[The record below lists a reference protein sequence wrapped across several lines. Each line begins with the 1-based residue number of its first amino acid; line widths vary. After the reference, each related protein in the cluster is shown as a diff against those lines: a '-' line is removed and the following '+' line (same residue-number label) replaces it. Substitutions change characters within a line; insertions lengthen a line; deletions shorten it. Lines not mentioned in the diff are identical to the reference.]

1 MRHKFLFLT
10 FFIFFVHSCETEK
23 RYSPDGKI
31 SLNII
36 EPNQSILD
44 TLTISENDRYAMI
57 ALFNIGD
64 SAKNQNFLFSIT
76 RMKGDEAMTIE
87 DAFNNYVRDVT
98 PFFTTVIEA
107 KSYKKDGKTLY
118 RKISESD
125 FDNEKVR
132 NIMFYFME
140 NNNSNTLYELK
151 GSIQSEKFN
160 YGLECME
167 KMALSVK
174 IK

>member
-1 MRHKFLFLT
+1 MRLIFVILSFISFLVLG
-10 FFIFFVHSCETEK
+10 CETEK

-36 EPNQSILD
+36 GPNKSILD
-44 TLTISENDRYAMI
+44 TLTVSENDRYAMI

-76 RMKGDEAMTIE
+76 RMKGDKAMTIE

-107 KSYKKDGKTLY
+107 KSYKKDGKMLY

-125 FDNEKVR
+125 WGPEKVR

-140 NNNSNTLYELK
+140 NNNSNILYELK
-151 GSIQSEKFN
+151 GSIATEKYN
-160 YGLECME
+160 YGIECME

-174 IK
+174 IQ

>member
-1 MRHKFLFLT
+1 
-10 FFIFFVHSCETEK
+10 
-23 RYSPDGKI
+23 
-31 SLNII
+31 
-36 EPNQSILD
+36 
-44 TLTISENDRYAMI
+44 
-57 ALFNIGD
+57 
-64 SAKNQNFLFSIT
+64 
-76 RMKGDEAMTIE
+76 MTIK

-107 KSYKKDGKTLY
+107 KSYKKDGKILY

-125 FDNEKVR
+125 FDNQKVR

-160 YGLECME
+160 YGLDCME
-167 KMALSVK
+167 RIALSVK